1 MKLGQNEKIKE
12 SLEEELKNNAK
23 EMDLV
28 KKM

>member
-12 SLEEELKNNAK
+12 SLEEELLNNAK

>member
-12 SLEEELKNNAK
+12 SLEEELLNNAK
-23 EMDLV
+23 EVDLV